1 MSSRNIRGSALAL
14 LSMLS
19 LLFSAAAMAQAV
31 DHYEYE
37 KDRIYPVRTGLGLT
51 TQIELSPN
59 EKILDYSTGFSS
71 GWELTRREN
80 VFYLKPKNVDVDTNM
95 MVRTETHSY
104 IFELKVVATDW
115 RQLEQARRA
124 GVQYKI
130 AFVYPNDTVFGV
142 AQEAVE
148 EEAKPLLSSELAKDR
163 QYNFN
168 YSYSTSKAKKM
179 GWLIPV
185 NAYDDGRFTYL
196 KLPNSPEYKTGIF
209 PAVFGRETEYGE
221 DFVVNTTVEG
231 NTLIVHGTHR
241 TWSSA
246 TATSSSACEEREEMS
261 QQNTPGNDPNN
272 GRDESQSPYGAQGAS
287 DAQSNP
293 YFGTTQAEPAPDLD
307 AAAPQLRSAEEQR
320 LNRKALLFLGG
331 IVVLLVAMG
340 FLLFRKGQDDK
351 DAVQKVP
358 DVARVSTPT
367 LPDAVQTSP
376 VPSQAMQPVDPIP
389 MTPPLPPPPLDSTP
403 LFVPQSDSAREMD
416 RGPTLLDRRIGSGSG
431 WVVVMD
437 RMATGAMAA
446 AAWMSTPCHAGPAA
460 QQSGGAGRFAAA
472 RTSRMSPAPPT
483 SRAPMR
489 CWCVAPT
496 CVAYWKPASSPIS
509 PAIPRAC

>member
-19 LLFSAAAMAQAV
+19 LLLSAAAMAQAV

-168 YSYSTSKAKKM
+168 YSYSTSKAKRM

-231 NTLIVHGTHR
+231 NTLIVHGTY
-241 TWSSA
+241 
-246 TATSSSACEEREEMS
+246 
-261 QQNTPGNDPNN
+261 
-272 GRDESQSPYGAQGAS
+272 PYLVIRHGDFVVG
-287 DAQSNP
+287 
-293 YFGTTQAEPAPDLD
+293 
-307 AAAPQLRSAEEQR
+307 LRR
-320 LNRKALLFLGG
+320 NVK
-331 IVVLLVAMG
+331 
-340 FLLFRKGQDDK
+340 K
-351 DAVQKVP
+351 
-358 DVARVSTPT
+358 
-367 LPDAVQTSP
+367 
-376 VPSQAMQPVDPIP
+376 
-389 MTPPLPPPPLDSTP
+389 
-403 LFVPQSDSAREMD
+403 
-416 RGPTLLDRRIGSGSG
+416 
-431 WVVVMD
+431 
-437 RMATGAMAA
+437 
-446 AAWMSTPCHAGPAA
+446 
-460 QQSGGAGRFAAA
+460 
-472 RTSRMSPAPPT
+472 
-483 SRAPMR
+483 
-489 CWCVAPT
+489 
-496 CVAYWKPASSPIS
+496 
-509 PAIPRAC
+509 